1 MADLRDS
8 LARAQERFSSL
19 PLIQKLLIVLV
30 PAVLTAL
37 IVGVSLYSIKPSYS
51 FLYSN
56 LNPEDMNAVLTELDK
71 EGISYKVGRDGRT
84 ILVKESQARDIRLKL
99 AAKGIPNKGIIGY
112 EIFDRSGIGLSE
124 FQQRINFKRATE
136 GELARTIL
144 RMKNISEAR
153 VHITLPEKSIFIRD
167 KEEASASVFIKL
179 KPGADITREQI
190 KAIRNLVSASVENL
204 KPEKVVVIDDRGR
217 NLSAMIEDSDE
228 GALSTAQFRIK
239 EQFERSLEKKI
250 QSALESALGYGNV
263 KVRVSAELDF
273 TKVQKKE
280 VLVDPDLTAVVSEQK
295 KKEISRG
302 GQPGGV
308 PGTESNI
315 PPAEG
320 IQQGEGSVSEKRET
334 ITNFEVSKREITT
347 VDPTL
352 KIKRISVGVLIN
364 KELEGIDEAQIEK
377 IVSASAGLN
386 PDRGDTLSVVAVPF
400 KPPEIPTVAVEEQKI
415 PPYLIPAVVGGIA
428 GIALLFIML
437 KLLRGKQPVEQVQ
450 VAQAPTAEE
459 VATISGAELL
469 REKAKEVEIVK
480 TVTEVARKEPKKVA
494 ALIKTWLHEE

>member
-1 MADLRDS
+1 MADLRDN
-8 LARAQERFSSL
+8 LTKVQERFSSL
-19 PLIQKLLIVLV
+19 PLTQKVAIALI
-30 PAVLTAL
+30 PAIATAL
-37 IVGVSLYSIKPSYS
+37 IVGTLFYSLKPSYS
-51 FLYSN
+51 VLYSN
-56 LNPEDMNAVLTELDK
+56 LSPEDMNAVLTELDK
-71 EGISYKVGRDGRT
+71 EGIGYRVGGDGRT
-84 ILVKESQARDIRLKL
+84 ILVREDKARDIRLKL

-112 EIFDRSGIGLSE
+112 EIFDKSGIGLSE

-179 KPGADITREQI
+179 KPGADITPEQV

-217 NLSAMIEDSDE
+217 DLSSLIEDSKE
-228 GALSTAQFRIK
+228 GAVSTTQFRIR

-273 TKVQKKE
+273 TQIQKKE
-280 VLVDPDLTAVVSEQK
+280 VLVDPELTAVVSEQK
-295 KKEISRG
+295 KKEVKRG
-302 GQPGGV
+302 GEQGGV

-315 PPAEG
+315 PPAGG
-320 IQQGEGSVSEKRET
+320 IQQSEGIVSEKKET
-334 ITNFEVSKREITT
+334 ITNFEISKREITT

-352 KIKRISVGVLIN
+352 RVKRISVGVLIN
-364 KELEGIDEAQIEK
+364 KELEGVDESQIEK
-377 IVSASAGLN
+377 IVSASAGLD
-386 PDRGDTLSVVAVPF
+386 PERGDTLSVVAVPF
-400 KPPEIPTVAVEEQKI
+400 KPPEIPTGAVEEREI
-415 PPYLIPAVVGGIA
+415 PPYLLPAVVGGIA
-428 GIALLFIML
+428 GLALLFLILM
-437 KLLRGKQPVEQVQ
+437 LLRRKPAVEQVQ
-450 VAQAPTAEE
+450 VVQAPTPEE

-469 REKAKEVEIVK
+469 REKAKEVEVVK

-494 ALIKTWLHEE
+494 ALIKSWLQEE